1 MFLNDDNIFL
11 SVLQFLIS
19 NLAKKGDEETL
30 AHLSAET
37 LSSLLIR
44 CSVKK
49 RIEPHC
55 GVIVAELVKITNEI
69 AVPSFFDLLT
79 ELTFQYK
86 AEVGESIVDVMNALV
101 Q

>member
-1 MFLNDDNIFL
+1 M
-11 SVLQFLIS
+11 
-19 NLAKKGDEETL
+19 
-30 AHLSAET
+30 
-37 LSSLLIR
+37 
-44 CSVKK
+44 KK

-55 GVIVAELVKITNEI
+55 GVIVAELVKITQEI